1 MIRAASPALEPV
13 LLAGKPLPF
22 VQVQLFFW
30 KAAERCRPLQD
41 GAVLRDLP
49 ASQPCAAAWG
59 SGEED
64 LGLGKE
70 GGEESSLLPCSCGLD
85 AERGWTNRENPASD
99 PSFLTCQCLGH
110 FSERSKMLVYN
121 QVPDVEG
128 LVAQLLPW

>member
-59 SGEED
+59 PGEED
-64 LGLGKE
+64 LGDWGGK
-70 GGEESSLLPCSCGLD
+70 SRLLCL
-85 AERGWTNRENPASD
+85 AAVGWMQSGAGPTVSIQPVT
-99 PSFLTCQCLGH
+99 PVF
-110 FSERSKMLVYN
+110 
-121 QVPDVEG
+121 
-128 LVAQLLPW
+128 